1 MMKKLF
7 LFLNLFFILFVLG
20 AGESFANKKY
30 RYIKREHGIR
40 FQGNIPMSLINQGF
54 SAGINLT
61 GAYAYNWKGMV
72 EVGPYFDLGA
82 GMHSGN
88 PFQLRSWSAGLL
100 AEYNFIKNRGKRKFI
115 PSLGLTVGTT
125 NQGLNLISKD
135 HKNNT
140 NILTAESSQ
149 GLNLTL
155 GVHISLKH
163 FVAKRTAFITTLGYS
178 LHTPFNNFFK
188 IMNHHGTIGSIGFS
202 YYFDFY

>member
-1 MMKKLF
+1 MKKLF

-40 FQGNIPMSLINQGF
+40 FQGNIPMSFINQEGF
-54 SAGINLT
+54 STGIKLT

-82 GMHSGN
+82 EMHSGN
-88 PFQLRSWSAGLL
+88 PFQVSSWSAGLL

-115 PSLGLTVGTT
+115 PSLGLTVGT
-125 NQGLNLISKD
+125 N
-135 HKNNT
+135 
-140 NILTAESSQ
+140 Q

-188 IMNHHGTIGSIGFS
+188 SMEHHGNIGSIGFS